1 MNRTQIEYTIP
12 FEIKSGIYSEKI
24 ISMLLAN
31 SNGIYH
37 SFYLLLLDCVKLC
50 GAIISGKFEYFLLI
64 LDLLVNIKSI
74 LNEISSPDYVN
85 LVLLL
90 RI

>member
-1 MNRTQIEYTIP
+1 MNITQIEYTIP

-37 SFYLLLLDCVKLC
+37 SFYLLLLDMCKVMW
-50 GAIISGKFEYFLLI
+50 GYH
-64 LDLLVNIKSI
+64 
-74 LNEISSPDYVN
+74 
-85 LVLLL
+85 
-90 RI
+90 